1 MRVWQSTTYEEVNTW
16 TPVER
21 YVLEYPRESLW
32 QTAVKAFF
40 PANLGFYFYHTLN
53 SKGSNEGFP
62 DCHVWHPKSGIT
74 LVAELKLENPKRS
87 KVTPMQYSYLQA
99 AVACGAEAFVWRPSE
114 GDEIR
119 HIVQDIIEAEWPKK
133 T

>member
-1 MRVWQSTTYEEVNTW
+1 MRVTADTTFEEVNTW

-21 YVLEYPRESLW
+21 FVLEYQRESWW
-32 QTAVKAFF
+32 QASVAAFF

-53 SKGSNEGFP
+53 SRGSNEGFP
-62 DCHVWHPKSGIT
+62 DCHVWHPRSGIT
-74 LVAELKLENPKRS
+74 LVAELKLESPRRS
-87 KVTPMQYSYLQA
+87 KVTMAQYDYLQA

-119 HIVQDIIEAEWPKK
+119 HIVQNIIEAGWPTK